1 MHKGYNREAIGYG
14 RQAIFSLSPS
24 LGGGLS
30 KSKCLF
36 PGREGLPK
44 SPLPWREG
52 MKGRGIITL
61 FFHPHPGPLPSR
73 ERVIFSLFCHCSN
86 IDDSV

>member
-1 MHKGYNREAIGYG
+1 MGDRPYFLCPRPWGEVFPNQSVSSPGG
-14 RQAIFSLSPS
+14 RVFPNHCPL
-24 LGGGLS
+24 
-30 KSKCLF
+30 

-44 SPLPWREG
+44 SVSPPLEG
-52 MKGRGIITL
+52 GDEGEGEN
-61 FFHPHPGPLPSR
+61 FHPHPGPLPSR